1 MNSSAAQTSPPQV
14 KSLVLVDDSEDLR
27 LLLRMAMERDG
38 GFRVVGEAADGE
50 AGLAAA
56 VQWHPEV
63 LLLDIAMPVM
73 DGLQALP
80 LIREQSPETIVVML
94 SAFGPKY
101 GLQHQARLLG
111 AHGYILKGGRMEQ
124 VIAELRAIL
133 DERRLLSLDIAACT
147 A

>member
-1 MNSSAAQTSPPQV
+1 MNDIAVESPPSKV

-27 LLLRMAMERDG
+27 LLLRMALQRDDE
-38 GFRVVGEAADGE
+38 FRVVGEAANGE

-56 VQWHPEV
+56 LQCHPDV
-63 LLLDIAMPVM
+63 VLLDIAMPVM

-80 LIREQSPETIVVML
+80 LIREACPDTVVVML

-111 AHGYILKGGRMEQ
+111 AHGYILKGARMEQ
-124 VIAELRAIL
+124 VLVELREIL
-133 DERRLLSLDIAACT
+133 DGLET
-147 A
+147 T

>member
-1 MNSSAAQTSPPQV
+1 MNHTAAETPPPKV

-27 LLLRMAMERDG
+27 LLLRMAMERDSE
-38 GFRVVGEAADGE
+38 FRVVGEAANGE

-56 VQWHPEV
+56 VQCHPDV

-80 LIREQSPETIVVML
+80 LIREQCPETIVVML

-111 AHGYILKGGRMEQ
+111 AHGYILKGARMEQ
-124 VIAELRAIL
+124 VLVELRAIL
-133 DERRLLSLDIAACT
+133 DGLDGRPARS
-147 A
+147 

>member
-1 MNSSAAQTSPPQV
+1 MNSTAAQTSPPQV

-38 GFRVVGEAADGE
+38 EFRVVGEAANGE

-56 VQWHPEV
+56 IQCHPDV

-80 LIREQSPETIVVML
+80 LIREACPDTIVVML

-111 AHGYILKGGRMEQ
+111 AHGYILKGARMDQ
-124 VIAELRAIL
+124 VIDELRAIL
-133 DERRLLSLDIAACT
+133 DDLDS
-147 A
+147 

>member
-1 MNSSAAQTSPPQV
+1 MNHTAAQTPPPQV
-14 KSLVLVDDSEDLR
+14 RSLVLVDDSEDLR
-27 LLLRMAMERDG
+27 LLLRMAMERG
-38 GFRVVGEAADGE
+38 QEFRVVGEAANGE

-56 VQWHPEV
+56 IKCHPDV

-80 LIREQSPETIVVML
+80 LIREQCPETIVVML

-111 AHGYILKGGRMEQ
+111 AHGYILKGARMEQ
-124 VIAELRAIL
+124 VLVELRAIL
-133 DERRLLSLDIAACT
+133 DELDGRPS
-147 A
+147 

>member
-1 MNSSAAQTSPPQV
+1 MTHTAAQTPPPQV
-14 KSLVLVDDSEDLR
+14 RSLVLVDDSEDLR
-27 LLLRMAMERDG
+27 LLLRMAMERDQE
-38 GFRVVGEAADGE
+38 FRVVGEAANGE

-56 VQWHPEV
+56 IECHPDV

-80 LIREQSPETIVVML
+80 LIREQCPETIVVML

-111 AHGYILKGGRMEQ
+111 AHGYILKGARMEQ
-124 VIAELRAIL
+124 VLVELRAIL
-133 DERRLLSLDIAACT
+133 DGLDGRPA
-147 A
+147 

>member
-1 MNSSAAQTSPPQV
+1 MNHIAVENPPPKV

-27 LLLRMAMERDG
+27 LLLRMALQRDDE
-38 GFRVVGEAADGE
+38 FQVVGEAANGE

-56 VQWHPEV
+56 LQCHPDV

-80 LIREQSPETIVVML
+80 LIREACPDTIVVML

-111 AHGYILKGGRMEQ
+111 AHGYILKGARMEQ
-124 VIAELRAIL
+124 VLVELREIL
-133 DERRLLSLDIAACT
+133 DDLDGRSA
-147 A
+147 

>member
-1 MNSSAAQTSPPQV
+1 MNPTAVETPPHKV

-27 LLLRMAMERDG
+27 ILLRMAMERDEE
-38 GFRVVGEAADGE
+38 FQVVGEAANGE

-56 VQWHPEV
+56 VQCHPDV

-111 AHGYILKGGRMEQ
+111 AHGYILKGARMEQ
-124 VIAELRAIL
+124 VLVELRAIL
-133 DERRLLSLDIAACT
+133 DDVDRRSAPGC
-147 A
+147 